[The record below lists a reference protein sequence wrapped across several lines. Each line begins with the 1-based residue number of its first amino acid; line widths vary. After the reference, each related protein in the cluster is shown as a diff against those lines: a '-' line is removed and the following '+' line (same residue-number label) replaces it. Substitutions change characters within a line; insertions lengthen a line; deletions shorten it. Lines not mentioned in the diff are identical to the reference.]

1 MIKSLIHYYR
11 VSKIDRVYM
20 LLHHLYQRGH
30 LFFSTTHLRWTI
42 SNLVRHPIP
51 RYNPCGQSR
60 LREIFLKTDNHIK
73 GRYLAEITREVFD
86 DAKASKYQ
94 LQVIRVTTSVT
105 ASVTAS
111 ATAVGIPLG
120 SPRIAGPKL
129 NMFEPHYS
137 YRGCT
142 PN

>member
-1 MIKSLIHYYR
+1 M
-11 VSKIDRVYM
+11 
-20 LLHHLYQRGH
+20 
-30 LFFSTTHLRWTI
+30 
-42 SNLVRHPIP
+42 
-51 RYNPCGQSR
+51 
-60 LREIFLKTDNHIK
+60 REIFLKTDNHIK